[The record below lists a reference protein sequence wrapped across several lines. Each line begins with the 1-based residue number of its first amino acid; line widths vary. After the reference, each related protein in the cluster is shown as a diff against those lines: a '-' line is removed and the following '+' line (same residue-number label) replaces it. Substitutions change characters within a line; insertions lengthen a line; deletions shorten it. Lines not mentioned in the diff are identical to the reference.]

1 MGRGQP
7 PRIRAADLRD
17 SKGAFDAA
25 KFDTALNETH
35 DVVVVD
41 QQSSLTL
48 MQLNGLVAA
57 DSVVIPQTMKGFDLE
72 IGAGE
77 HIVLPTMVQEQNNQD
92 TD

>member
-1 MGRGQP
+1 
-7 PRIRAADLRD
+7 
-17 SKGAFDAA
+17 
-25 KFDTALNETH
+25 
-35 DVVVVD
+35 
-41 QQSSLTL
+41 